1 MTSDAVVIGAGLAG
15 LTAGLRLAEEGLKVT
30 VLATGVG
37 SLHLGGS
44 TIDVLGYDGGPV
56 ESPARSLKDF
66 VLSHPGHPYE
76 RVTPPTV
83 AEAVEWLKTR
93 MKWCEYVGSTEENM
107 LLPSAA
113 GAARPTAVAP
123 ETMAAGDLRRGAH
136 VAIASFTVLKDLFPA
151 LVAAN
156 LERAPVDGDVAA
168 RGVLLDIDM
177 GGEADVGA
185 LALARAFEVSEWR
198 RDTVKALAATL
209 EPDEDVGLP
218 AVLGLRRAR
227 EVWSDLEESLG
238 RRVFE
243 IPTLPPSVPGIRA
256 HDDLARSLK
265 DAGGRI
271 VMKASVTGFESDAER
286 VTRVFADLDYRRA
299 TYDASWFVLATGGVM
314 TGGIQMDSHRRIR
327 ETVFDLPVGGLPQGG
342 HGFLPDYFADHPLDT
357 AGIGVDRSMRPLR
370 DGDVAYANL
379 RAAGAIVSGAAPWK
393 EKSGNGISVATGYRA
408 AASILEEEQV
418 R

>member
-1 MTSDAVVIGAGLAG
+1 
-15 LTAGLRLAEEGLKVT
+15 
-30 VLATGVG
+30 
-37 SLHLGGS
+37 
-44 TIDVLGYDGGPV
+44 VLGYDGGPV

-76 RVTPPTV
+76 RVTSPTV